1 MDNMSLAGSQSACL
15 VACQQ
20 AVQLRKEWPQGTS
33 CGMHIVLH
41 SHCHR
46 RRSWA
51 QAKRVNYIA
60 SWDECVDFDP
70 VVRCASGSWYARPIS
85 LRAPILPCTSTTQY
99 LYDDHRHSFRR
110 RCQIALGLG
119 LLQRN
124 DGKFSREFAAPLRRR
139 CRHLAA
145 CNDHHQGSRNIVSC
159 QYFDFVSLGFVD
171 RAATLI
177 SMHADSW
184 KGERT
189 LCRDGCRWRC
199 YIFAASLSSKK

>member
-15 VACQQ
+15 VVCQQ
-20 AVQLRKEWPQGTS
+20 PVQLRKEWPQGTS

-110 RCQIALGLG
+110 RCQIALGLLACCREMTG
-119 LLQRN
+119 NFHENLQRHCGG
-124 DGKFSREFAAPLRRR
+124 DA
-139 CRHLAA
+139 
-145 CNDHHQGSRNIVSC
+145 GSSAHATIIIKE
-159 QYFDFVSLGFVD
+159 
-171 RAATLI
+171 AATLF
-177 SMHADSW
+177 HANTS
-184 KGERT
+184 T
-189 LCRDGCRWRC
+189 
-199 YIFAASLSSKK
+199 SSVLALLIELLP